1 MNTGNP
7 PNESKLSQTK
17 ALEARV
23 EALEFLVLGLLRAH
37 RENAVCKQSVI
48 DTFQLMNLLL
58 AQPEMRKRS
67 AYQLECK
74 MHYADAVVLT
84 WCEKPDPHLSEF
96 DSVTSRLQ

>member
-1 MNTGNP
+1 MNAGTPLNKP
-7 PNESKLSQTK
+7 PLSQGK

-37 RENAVCKQSVI
+37 RENAVCKASVV
-48 DTFQLMNLLL
+48 DTFKLMDQLL
-58 AQPEMRKRS
+58 AQPEMKKRP

-84 WCEKPDPHLSEF
+84 WCASDDPSDQTVNYF
-96 DSVTSRLQ
+96 

>member
-1 MNTGNP
+1 MNAANP
-7 PNESKLSQTK
+7 PSKSALSPSK

-37 RENAVCKQSVI
+37 RENAVCKASVI
-48 DTFQLMNLLL
+48 DTFRLMDQLLT
-58 AQPEMRKRS
+58 QPEMQKRP

-84 WCEKPDPHLSEF
+84 WCDEN
-96 DSVTSRLQ
+96 

>member
-1 MNTGNP
+1 MNAGMP
-7 PNESKLSQTK
+7 PNQPALSQTK

-37 RENAVCKQSVI
+37 RENAVCKASVI
-48 DTFQLMNLLL
+48 DTFKLMDQLL
-58 AQPEMRKRS
+58 AQPEMKKRP

-84 WCEKPDPHLSEF
+84 WCDEDSELGWTE
-96 DSVTSRLQ
+96 VRH